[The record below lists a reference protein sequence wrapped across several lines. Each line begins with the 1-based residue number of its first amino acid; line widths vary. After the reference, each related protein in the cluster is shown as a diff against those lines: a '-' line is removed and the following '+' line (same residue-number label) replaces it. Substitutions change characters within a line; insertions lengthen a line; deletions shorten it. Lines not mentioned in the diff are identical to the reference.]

1 MEFKGS
7 YVALVTPF
15 NQDGSVN
22 FTVLGNLIDL
32 HLESKTEGL
41 VILGTTAE
49 APTLTYEE
57 EEEIVRFTVNRVNKR
72 KPIIVGSG
80 SNSTDTAITYSKKYE
95 QMGADALLVITPYYN
110 KTNER
115 GMIHH
120 FTNVAD
126 AVNIPVIL
134 YNVPSRTGCSLSINA
149 LKVLK
154 NHKNIAGIKEAS
166 GDFSFVAKVAELCDE
181 NFVMLSGN
189 DDQIVP
195 LMSLGGSGVISVW
208 ANIMPNTVHDLCQ
221 AMIEHN
227 YEYARK
233 LQLKYLDV
241 CNHLFIETNPIPVKE
256 AMNFLGYN
264 VGPCRLPLDEMD
276 PKNKEIL
283 HNTISKIRGVL

>member
-1 MEFKGS
+1 MELKGS

-15 NQDGSVN
+15 NPDGTVN
-22 FTVLGNLIDL
+22 YEVLGELIDF
-32 HLESKTEGL
+32 HMENKTDGL

-57 EEEIVRFTVNRVNKR
+57 EEEIVRFTLNKVNKR
-72 KPIIVGSG
+72 KPVIVGSG
-80 SNSTDTAITYSKKYE
+80 SNSTDTAVTYSKKYE
-95 QMGADALLVITPYYN
+95 KMGADGLLVITPYYN

-120 FTNVAD
+120 FTSIAD

-134 YNVPSRTGCSLSINA
+134 YNVPSRTGCALSINA

-154 NHKNIAGIKEAS
+154 EHKNIVGIKEAS
-166 GDFSFVAKVAELCDE
+166 GNFSYVAKVAELCDD

-195 LMSLGGSGVISVW
+195 LMSLGGKGVISVW
-208 ANIMPNTVHDLCQ
+208 ANIMPNTVYELCQ
-221 AMIEHN
+221 ACEN
-227 YEYARK
+227 GNFKLARE

-256 AMNFLGYN
+256 AMNFLGFN

-276 PKNKEIL
+276 LKNKEIL